1 MPIIKLRDE
10 SIPAT
15 YNTPELVERVTATL
29 RKTLGEENVVQRE
42 PTMGAEDFGL
52 FGRTNPKIPI
62 FMLRLGSIASEKVAA
77 AKANNQ
83 RLPSLHSSGYLPQ
96 KEPTIRTGVT
106 AMTTAALDLLG
117 K

>member
-1 MPIIKLRDE
+1 
-10 SIPAT
+10 
-15 YNTPELVERVTATL
+15 
-29 RKTLGEENVVQRE
+29 
-42 PTMGAEDFGL
+42 
-52 FGRTNPKIPI
+52 
-62 FMLRLGSIASEKVAA
+62 MLRLGSIAPEKVAA

-96 KEPTIRTGVT
+96 KETTIRTGVT